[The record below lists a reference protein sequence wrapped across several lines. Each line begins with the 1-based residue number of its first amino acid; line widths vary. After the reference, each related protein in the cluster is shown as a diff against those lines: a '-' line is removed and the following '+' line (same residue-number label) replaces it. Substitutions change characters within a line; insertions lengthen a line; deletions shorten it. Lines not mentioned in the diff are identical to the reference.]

1 MTTDIG
7 DITNWPPHCFRT
19 PKHCPLCL
27 QKLCECE
34 PAPNAEDL
42 LDVVTR
48 TEDCWADRKDVE

>member
-27 QKLCECE
+27 KLECECE
-34 PAPNAEDL
+34 EPEESLQATIVEQ
-42 LDVVTR
+42 R
-48 TEDCWADRKDVE
+48 ERKDLE